1 MARNKQDGDKRG
13 STTGGG
19 PVKRRSTGQRQ
30 HPAKQ
35 RAARSRELVDHRLM
49 KALAKQE
56 RVEALAILA
65 ERIASPKEL
74 AMETGED
81 LSTISYHVRI
91 LRECGLIELDHVVP
105 RRGAVEHF
113 YRAVDR
119 TLLPPNAWDNL
130 PPAIRKG
137 TSMDILQEFFD
148 DAMGS
153 IEAEIFDDP
162 ASDLSLTPLIL
173 DGEGLE
179 EIGERTEDYLEA
191 LLDVQANATKRLKAN
206 GGGEGP
212 AEKTSATV
220 FLASFPSTRSPRE
233 GKKASARKRR

>member
-1 MARNKQDGDKRG
+1 MARNEQGGNERGRPGKR
-13 STTGGG
+13 
-19 PVKRRSTGQRQ
+19 
-30 HPAKQ
+30 
-35 RAARSRELVDHRLM
+35 RAARSRELVDHNLM
-49 KALAKQE
+49 KALAKRE

-74 AMETGED
+74 AKETGEE

-91 LRECGLIELDHVVP
+91 LRECGLIELDHMVP

-130 PPAIRKG
+130 PSSIRRG
-137 TSMDILQEFFD
+137 TSIDILQEFFD

-153 IEAEIFDDP
+153 IEAETFDDP

-179 EIGERTEDYLEA
+179 EVARRTAAYLED
-191 LLDVQANATKRLKAN
+191 LLDVQAKASKRLEAGAN
-206 GGGEGP
+206 GKG
-212 AEKTSATV
+212 AAKKTSATV
-220 FLASFPSTRSPRE
+220 FLASFPSTRSPGE
-233 GKKASARKRR
+233 GKKASARKRG